1 MHERLE
7 QQMEFLRE
15 IDKLKMIGRQTY
27 LSDGVRKEN
36 DAEHSWHLALMACL
50 LEEYVSDPVDVAR
63 VTTMVLIHDLVEID
77 AAIPTRMTRRGRKQ
91 RRSGKKRRRSG
102 FLDCFPRNK
111 ESILQNCGRN
121 SRNTKPRTQST
132 HTYWTISNRFC

>member
-36 DAEHSWHLALMACL
+36 DAEHSWHLAMCALVL
-50 LEEYVSDPVDVAR
+50 KEYMPEPVDAAR
-63 VTTMVLIHDLVEID
+63 TVELVLAHDLV
-77 AAIPTRMTRRGRKQ
+77 
-91 RRSGKKRRRSG
+91 
-102 FLDCFPRNK
+102 
-111 ESILQNCGRN
+111 
-121 SRNTKPRTQST
+121 
-132 HTYWTISNRFC
+132 